1 MDYLRF
7 PTFLPSKLLKVAVI
21 LSGLLIITPSAH
33 ANSNSNLS
41 PIYLKSCKIDIQ
53 ADRIDSHTDSVD
65 YYGNVQF
72 LYGLANVKTDRV
84 TLVKNKDGS
93 CMLIANTWNGKNPN
107 N

>member
-1 MDYLRF
+1 MNYLRF
-7 PTFLPSKLLKVAVI
+7 PSFLPTKLLKTAGI
-21 LSGLLIITPSAH
+21 LSGLIITSSAY
-33 ANSNSNLS
+33 ANSNGNLS

-53 ADRIDSHTDSVD
+53 ADRIDSHNDSVD

-93 CMLIANTWNGKNPN
+93 CMLIANTWNGKNSN